1 MYSETPSSEGGGGL
15 GRDRGVG
22 GGETNS
28 LDLLLQLIVLL
39 GGLLGLS
46 TGLLRVELGEALLV
60 FWVRI
65 RHVDAFVGR
74 VSP

>member
-1 MYSETPSSEGGGGL
+1 MEVGWVEIGGWE
-15 GRDRGVG
+15 V
-22 GGETNS
+22 GETNS

-65 RHVDAFVGR
+65 GDVDAFVGIES
-74 VSP
+74 VAMMA